1 MHADAQL
8 TVVVFDLGN
17 VLITWD
23 RRLLFRSV
31 FDDPAAMDRF
41 LDEVYT
47 LEVND
52 RLDRGTPLHE
62 VCATLLR
69 DHPQHGEAITAL
81 RDRWIETIGPVIDG
95 TVDVLRELVARGVG
109 CYALSNWNAETF
121 ALVAPHHDWLG
132 LFRGIVLS
140 GREGVAKPDAEIFR
154 RLCVRYGIDASRA
167 LFVDDNAVN
176 VDAARAFG
184 MDAVRFTE
192 PVAFRRALRE
202 RGLLP

>member
-1 MHADAQL
+1 MQADGQL

-31 FDDPAAMDRF
+31 FDDPAEMDRF

-52 RLDRGTPLHE
+52 RLDRGTPLHAL
-62 VCATLLR
+62 CADLLR
-69 DHPQHGEAITAL
+69 EHPQHHDAITAL
-81 RDRWIETIGPVIDG
+81 RDRWVETIGPVIDG
-95 TVDVLRELVARGVG
+95 TVDVLRELVERGVD
-109 CYALSNWNAETF
+109 CYALSNWNADTF
-121 ALVAPHHDWLG
+121 ALIEPDHDWLR

-140 GREGVAKPDAEIFR
+140 GHEGVTKPDTEIFR
-154 RLCVRYGIDASRA
+154 RLCVRYGVDPSRA
-167 LFVDDNAVN
+167 LFVDDNPVN

-184 MDAVRFTE
+184 MDGVQFTE
-192 PVAFRRALRE
+192 PIALRRALRE